1 MSSTSKAPDSMSRSA
16 LALSVTSSHVTF
28 TPIRAAS
35 ALITSGATPRGEP
48 LGSLPVVSTGFAGR
62 PTTIVPDRTMSAG
75 TAAAFGAALALA
87 EGGGDET
94 GAPAHA
100 AALTTRTAETRPKA
114 RNPVPLPTWHRRASA
129 SSPVCR
135 LRSSWVDAPPVPRY
149 RPVVPSAR
157 RGDGCKRPR
166 IATDVVGGLRTPAV
180 ETAARAV
187 ARIPACALW
196 GLETALVTVEVDV
209 ANGLPAFVVVG
220 LPDAAVQEARERV
233 RAAIRNSGYEFP
245 LRRVTVN
252 LAPAERRKEG
262 TGFDLAIALGI
273 LRASGQLAVE
283 TPALCLGE
291 LALDGALRPVR
302 GAMPRVR
309 HAATRGVRAALVAV
323 ENAGETAACGVDAFA
338 FASLRDVT
346 AHLEGRQRA
355 APAPVPARAGIPRHE
370 VDLADI
376 AGQET
381 PKKALELAAAGG
393 HNLLLV
399 GPPGTGKTMLA
410 RALPSIMPPL
420 DDDEAIAASAV
431 HSVAG
436 LADPAHPVLA
446 ARPFRAPHHT
456 ASHLALV
463 GGGSPP
469 RPGEVSLAHFGALF
483 LDEVAEFS
491 PAVLDRLRDEGRER
505 SASVRERVAAA
516 RERARARL
524 RGTGGR
530 SNADMSV
537 ADVRRFCR
545 VDTETEGLLADAVRA
560 RRLSARAYH
569 RVLRVART
577 AADLDGSEVVRGDDV
592 ALALLL
598 RAEP

>member
-1 MSSTSKAPDSMSRSA
+1 MT
-16 LALSVTSSHVTF
+16 
-28 TPIRAAS
+28 
-35 ALITSGATPRGEP
+35 
-48 LGSLPVVSTGFAGR
+48 
-62 PTTIVPDRTMSAG
+62 
-75 TAAAFGAALALA
+75 
-87 EGGGDET
+87 
-94 GAPAHA
+94 
-100 AALTTRTAETRPKA
+100 
-114 RNPVPLPTWHRRASA
+114 
-129 SSPVCR
+129 
-135 LRSSWVDAPPVPRY
+135 
-149 RPVVPSAR
+149 
-157 RGDGCKRPR
+157 
-166 IATDVVGGLRTPAV
+166 
-180 ETAARAV
+180 
-187 ARIPACALW
+187 ACALW

-273 LRASGQLAVE
+273 LRASGQVAVE

-309 HAATRGVRAALVAV
+309 HAATRGVRSALVAL
-323 ENAGETAACGVDAFA
+323 ENAGETAACGIDAFA
-338 FASLRDVT
+338 FGSLRDVV

-355 APAPVPARAGIPRHE
+355 APSPVPARAGMPRHE

-491 PAVLDRLRDEGRER
+491 PAVLDTLREPLEERWITISRAGGAATYPARFVLIAAMNPCPCGHYGDPDRECRCLPEAVARYRARLSGPLLDRIDLRAHVPRVAYDRLRDEGRER

-530 SNADMSV
+530 ANADMSV

-560 RRLSARAYH
+560 RRLSARGYH

-577 AADLDGSEVVRGDDV
+577 AADLEGSEVVRGDDV